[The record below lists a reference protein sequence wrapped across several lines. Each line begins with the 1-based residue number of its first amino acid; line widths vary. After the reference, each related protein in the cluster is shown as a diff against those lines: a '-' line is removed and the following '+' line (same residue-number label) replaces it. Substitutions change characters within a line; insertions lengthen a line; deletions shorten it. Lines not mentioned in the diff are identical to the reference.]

1 MGRKPSS
8 IPPHRLHRPTGQT
21 RCRIAGSDHIPGLFG
36 SGESRV
42 RYGQLIAKLA
52 GAFLLQITKR

>member
-8 IPPHRLHRPTGQT
+8 IPPYRLHRPTGQA
-21 RCRIAGSDHIPGLFG
+21 RCRIAGSDHILGLFG

-42 RYGQLIAKLA
+42 RYGQLIGKLA
-52 GAFLLQITKR
+52 GAFHLQITMR